1 MRQSVVKPQ
10 KRKSG
15 NSENFPTSK
24 KLKPKTGYLVEA
36 APYDPVRASGRE
48 IGYLAN
54 IARAKT
60 AESLL
65 EFARLVYAA
74 YSRFYEPWKVV
85 GRKSNKRIK
94 EARQA
99 EANWQDFLTELGW
112 DDFPRHQKTVRAFAA
127 IGAKYD
133 LLIQK
138 SDSLPNTVSALTV
151 LVNKSKTER
160 QLLSAVN
167 KCSPETTAAEV
178 KQFLLPAVSHAHQH
192 PANSMTL
199 KVNLPIDD
207 ETVVESSVVLA
218 VLFLL
223 KMNGKAIGEGS
234 SVSALRDLNP
244 EIESLVKQVLRSDEA
259 KSLLALNDRLLSE
272 TGVTKRRSAK
282 RDAEIAEMRIDR
294 ERIDRLNRNKTKSD
308 KSRFANLKV

>member
-1 MRQSVVKPQ
+1 MGKPT
-10 KRKSG
+10 KSAVR
-15 NSENFPTSK
+15 NAENFPHSK

-36 APYDPVRASGRE
+36 SSYDPVRASGRE
-48 IGYLAN
+48 IGHFAN

-65 EFARLVYAA
+65 EFARFVHAA
-74 YSRFYEPWKVV
+74 YSRFYEPWKSV
-85 GRKSNKRIK
+85 GRKSKKRTV
-94 EARQA
+94 EAKNAQRDW
-99 EANWQDFLTELGW
+99 EDFLTELGW
-112 DDFPRHQKTVRAFAA
+112 EDFSRHQKTVRELAA

-138 SDSLPNTVSALTV
+138 SDSLPNTVSALKV
-151 LVNKSKTER
+151 LVKESKTER

-178 KQFLLPAVSHAHQH
+178 KQFLMPGSSHPHQQ
-192 PANSMTL
+192 PTSSTTL

-223 KMNGKAIGEGS
+223 KINGKAIGAGS

-244 EIESLVKQVLRSDEA
+244 EIESLVKQVLRSNEA
-259 KSLLALNDRLLSE
+259 KSILALTDRLLSE
-272 TGVTKRRSAK
+272 TGVTKRKSVK
-282 RDAEIAEMRIDR
+282 RDAEVAEMRKER
-294 ERIDRLNRNKTKSD
+294 ERFDRLKGNKSKSD